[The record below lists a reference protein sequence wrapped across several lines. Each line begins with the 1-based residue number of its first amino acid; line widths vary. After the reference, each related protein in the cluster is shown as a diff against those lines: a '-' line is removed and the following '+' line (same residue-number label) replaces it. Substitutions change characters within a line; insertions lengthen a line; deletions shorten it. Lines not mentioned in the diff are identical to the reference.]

1 MTAFPQ
7 TQLVSF
13 IIDRILARL
22 LITRGGKMVLK
33 AKENDIESIT
43 SLEPGTG
50 KTMGVPALSLA
61 R

>member
-33 AKENDIESIT
+33 ATENDIGKRYIT
-43 SLEPGTG
+43 
-50 KTMGVPALSLA
+50 
-61 R
+61 